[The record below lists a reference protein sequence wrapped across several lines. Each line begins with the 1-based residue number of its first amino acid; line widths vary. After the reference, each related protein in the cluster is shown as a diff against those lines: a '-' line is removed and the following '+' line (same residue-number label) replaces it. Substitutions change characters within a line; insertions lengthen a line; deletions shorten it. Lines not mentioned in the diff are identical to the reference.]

1 VTGVL
6 TDGGSAPNVVPER
19 AVADY
24 YLRAASPADLD
35 VLKRRVE
42 RCCQGAATATGC
54 DVEIEWGERD
64 YLEMRINQPLADAYE
79 ANAGVFGRTMTPHE
93 WIPAATSDM
102 ANVSQR
108 IPVLHSVI
116 GWAPLTTMLHTREF
130 AAAAVSPEADQA
142 ILDGAKALAMTAID
156 FLADSDLR
164 DRAAA
169 AFAA

>member
-1 VTGVL
+1 
-6 TDGGSAPNVVPER
+6 
-19 AVADY
+19 
-24 YLRAASPADLD
+24 
-35 VLKRRVE
+35 
-42 RCCQGAATATGC
+42 
-54 DVEIEWGERD
+54 
-64 YLEMRINQPLADAYE
+64 
-79 ANAGVFGRTMTPHE
+79 
-93 WIPAATSDM
+93 M

-108 IPVLHSVI
+108 IPVLHGVI
-116 GWAPLTTMLHTREF
+116 GCAPLTTMLRTREF